1 MFALVHPAPT
11 RILRLLQ
18 RFKAFLFPVQGWKK
32 RLAKFRSGQ
41 ATWPIPGAPEGTPG
55 VGPWPLEWTPCS
67 VTFVYDSEGKPTG
80 AKLEFLN
87 FISVVS
93 GRLAEGEDAVA
104 CARCGIH
111 MHVADTEMETNLDVP
126 LCPWCIRVAE

>member
-1 MFALVHPAPT
+1 L
-11 RILRLLQ
+11 
-18 RFKAFLFPVQGWKK
+18 
-32 RLAKFRSGQ
+32 
-41 ATWPIPGAPEGTPG
+41 
-55 VGPWPLEWTPCS
+55 
-67 VTFVYDSEGKPTG
+67 TG

-93 GRLAEGEDAVA
+93 GRPAEGEDAVA